1 MTKHGDKVD
10 AVKKGLY
17 FGQFLQR
24 FQFKNSEVN
33 FFNAYLSDPKRPSEV
48 VQPVQFRAP
57 NQSFNPKPPPRVP
70 HVSKNKPNQ
79 HPNNQMKRNEGPS
92 VS

>member
-1 MTKHGDKVD
+1 MQLKKVR
-10 AVKKGLY
+10 
-17 FGQFLQR
+17 FRQFSA
-24 FQFKNSEVN
+24 KINSKINSEVN
-33 FFNAYLSDPKRPSEV
+33 FFNAYLSDPKRPSEM

>member
-10 AVKKGLY
+10 AVKKGS
-17 FGQFLQR
+17 
-24 FQFKNSEVN
+24 FQVIPAKNIENNNSEVN
-33 FFNAYLSDPKRPSEV
+33 FFNAYLSDPKRPSEM

>member
-1 MTKHGDKVD
+1 MQLKKVFIWP
-10 AVKKGLY
+10 VSITISIY
-17 FGQFLQR
+17 
-24 FQFKNSEVN
+24 NSEVN